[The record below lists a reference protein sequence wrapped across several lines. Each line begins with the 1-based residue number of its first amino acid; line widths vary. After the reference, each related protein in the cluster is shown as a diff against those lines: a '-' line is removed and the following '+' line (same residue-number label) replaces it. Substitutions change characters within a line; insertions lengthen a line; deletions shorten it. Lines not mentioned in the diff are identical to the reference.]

1 MFLVSCQTNTTTT
14 ETQTTQDTTLLT
26 FQDREYSEF
35 IDITIAD
42 IEAQLT
48 QGSGTYYVY
57 YYGTYC
63 YPCGQIKNEVLSKI
77 ELLVN
82 DKVYLVET
90 NSLSDINEN
99 INVEYTPS
107 IVIITDNQAVQVIQ
121 GEIGILNII
130 DSLT

>member
-63 YPCGQIKNEVLSKI
+63 YPCGQIKNGAVKKQSK
-77 ELLVN
+77 
-82 DKVYLVET
+82 
-90 NSLSDINEN
+90 
-99 INVEYTPS
+99 
-107 IVIITDNQAVQVIQ
+107 
-121 GEIGILNII
+121 
-130 DSLT
+130 